1 MEKLRPNS
9 DIEILRAFAIIMV
22 LIQHYPSLYF
32 WSDHSFFTNV
42 NMYISFWSGVDLF
55 LCISGFVVGCSLI
68 SVLDKARNNRTEQKA
83 VIKSFFVKVRP
94 GRAKKPP
101 RAGRPGFTGFC
112 A

>member
-22 LIQHYPSLYF
+22 LVQHYPSLYF
-32 WSDHSFFTNV
+32 WSDHSFFTSV
-42 NMYISFWSGVDLF
+42 SKYINFWSGVDLF

-83 VIKSFFVKVRP
+83 VIKSFLLNER
-94 GRAKKPP
+94 
-101 RAGRPGFTGFC
+101 TGFSPHPFSG
-112 A
+112 